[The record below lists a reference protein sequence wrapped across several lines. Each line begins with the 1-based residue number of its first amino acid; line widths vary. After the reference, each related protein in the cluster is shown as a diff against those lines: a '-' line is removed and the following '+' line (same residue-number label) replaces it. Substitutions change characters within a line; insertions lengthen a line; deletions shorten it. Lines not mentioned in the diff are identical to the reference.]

1 MNLSTLL
8 LILIS
13 VSLSAVA
20 QVSMKHGVSQPDIQR
35 NLAEPATA
43 LGYLATNGY
52 VLAGLMLYVTSVAFW
67 LFALARLDVSVI
79 YPFVGIGFIL
89 TMVLAAL
96 ALGEPVGPLRVAGT
110 LLVVAGVAL
119 VAQS

>member
-96 ALGEPVGPLRVAGT
+96 VLGEPVGPLRVAGT